1 MYPYLRANAFIFLNY
16 PVNTLCRVIGKE
28 LQQEKLNDT
37 RIIDVAFKKLR
48 ITTLLKTAI
57 HS

>member
-1 MYPYLRANAFIFLNY
+1 MYPYLRANVFIILNY